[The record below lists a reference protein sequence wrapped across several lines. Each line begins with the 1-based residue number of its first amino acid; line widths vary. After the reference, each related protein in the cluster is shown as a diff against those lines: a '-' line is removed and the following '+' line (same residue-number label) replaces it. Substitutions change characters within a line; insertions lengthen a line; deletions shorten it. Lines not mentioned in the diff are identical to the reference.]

1 MVSLMSIQKNEILV
15 KDVMLRVG
23 LFPVLNEDDLVKET
37 LESMNQYKLGVACI
51 INKNRKL
58 LGVLTDGD
66 IRRLL
71 FKMQK
76 PLSAIFVDDV
86 MDYATKSFI
95 NVKPNLSLKKALLQM
110 EQKRIWDIP
119 VLNDDGNLE
128 GLLHLHPAIQYV
140 LNN

>member
-1 MVSLMSIQKNEILV
+1 
-15 KDVMLRVG
+15 
-23 LFPVLNEDDLVKET
+23 
-37 LESMNQYKLGVACI
+37 MNQYKLGVACI

-110 EQKRIWDIP
+110 EQKMNLMERHISQQHMKNWTNNFLKDS
-119 VLNDDGNLE
+119 LN
-128 GLLHLHPAIQYV
+128 IY
-140 LNN
+140 